1 MRSWIE
7 RKRGINN
14 KPMKI
19 NRYTIHLGF
28 LNTSFKPTF
37 YLPKRPSG
45 LTTKIMPAIKNN
57 KGNSISG
64 NMAIP
69 KDLVKPTR
77 RDPTKAPLR
86 LPRPP
91 TTTTIKARM
100 SGSIPMPNKAGVVG
114 TTKAPASPAKPDP
127 RTKANVL
134 SFPISSPNPVA
145 ISLSKEMALSIIPN
159 FVLPIKNQMNNPAR
173 QVINITNK
181 KYIG

>member
-7 RKRGINN
+7 RRRGINN
-14 KPMKI
+14 KAMKI
-19 NRYTIHLGF
+19 NRYMIHLGF
-28 LNTSFKPTF
+28 LDIAFKPNF

-64 NMAIP
+64 NTAIP

-86 LPRPP
+86 LPSPP
-91 TTTTIKARM
+91 TTTTIKPRM
-100 SGSIPMPNKAGVVG
+100 RGSWPNPNRAGVVG
-114 TTKAPASPAKPDP
+114 TTKAPANPANPDP
-127 RTKANVL
+127 STKANVL
-134 SFPISSPNPVA
+134 SLLISSPNPVA

-159 FVLPIKNQMNNPAR
+159 FVLDIKSQINSPA
-173 QVINITNK
+173 IKAMSITNR
-181 KYIG
+181 KYVG